1 MTPRKSTSTFHQR
14 PAHSAKNLTARDCPS
29 NSSSDL
35 RKQIH
40 RFVNMDSSNAEAT
53 PARDIVAHAQAMFNI
68 VAYNINASLQYSAA
82 AVEVIDK
89 FISGVSTT

>member
-1 MTPRKSTSTFHQR
+1 
-14 PAHSAKNLTARDCPS
+14 
-29 NSSSDL
+29 
-35 RKQIH
+35 
-40 RFVNMDSSNAEAT
+40 MDSSNAEAT